1 VHDLAGREVD
11 RIHAGPLPAGDHTMR
26 WNASR
31 VPVGL
36 YLYTL
41 EAGAR
46 SHTRKMLVVR

>member
-1 VHDLAGREVD
+1 
-11 RIHAGPLPAGDHTMR
+11 MR

-31 VPVGL
+31 IPVGL